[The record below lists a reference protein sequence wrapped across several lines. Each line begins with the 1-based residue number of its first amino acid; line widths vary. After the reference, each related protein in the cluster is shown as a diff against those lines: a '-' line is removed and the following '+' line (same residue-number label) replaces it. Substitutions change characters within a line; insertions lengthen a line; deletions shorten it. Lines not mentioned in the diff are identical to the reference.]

1 MSVEAENVAK
11 TLDGPAGPS
20 DRRASSE
27 RRGRERRRPGARVNK
42 EAPRRSMMKVLG
54 AFGVAFSTA
63 ALALTLL
70 AGGMLGQ
77 GATVVAIGFEA
88 AALGLSILMLALGSI
103 ELRLIEIRLELMMLN
118 GGMRKE
124 DRRRS
129 DRRGERRE
137 DPEPG
142 AGSD

>member
-1 MSVEAENVAK
+1 MSVEAESVARG
-11 TLDGPAGPS
+11 LDGPAGPHN
-20 DRRASSE
+20 RRASSE
-27 RRGRERRRPGARVNK
+27 RRGRDRRKPGACVNV

-88 AALGLSILMLALGSI
+88 AALGLSILLLALGSI

-129 DRRGERRE
+129 DRRGEAARGA
-137 DPEPG
+137 DP
-142 AGSD
+142 A

>member
-1 MSVEAENVAK
+1 MSVEAESVAQG
-11 TLDGPAGPS
+11 LDGPAGPG

-27 RRGRERRRPGARVNK
+27 RRGRDRRKPGARINR

-70 AGGMLGQ
+70 AGGLLGQ
-77 GATVVAIGFEA
+77 GATVVAFGFEA
-88 AALGLSILMLALGSI
+88 AALGLSILLLALGSI

-129 DRRGERRE
+129 DRRGEAA
-137 DPEPG
+137 PG
-142 AGSD
+142 AGSA